1 MDEDD
6 NLPQFAKII
15 DKLNEELFQERDKY
29 ENEIKSLEN
38 TINSLKKKYEPTP
51 STEQL
56 IKQCI
61 RSVNHYNIARVIHSL
76 NNGEFKCISL
86 KKREW
91 LYKVNDEFIP
101 MENEI
106 FVKKAIDNTYIVFKN
121 EIERIEDIVD
131 NYPEHDL
138 YELYMF
144 YQYNFED
151 IHKSFNSP
159 RIRSF
164 ILRELRE
171 LFYEPLI

>member
-1 MDEDD
+1 MNEDD
-6 NLPQFAKII
+6 NLPEFAKII
-15 DKLNEELFQERDKY
+15 EKLNEELFTERDKY
-29 ENEIKSLEN
+29 ENEIKSLQN
-38 TINSLKKKYEPTP
+38 TINSLRKKYEPTP
-51 STEQL
+51 STEFL

-76 NNGEFKCISL
+76 NIDEFKCISL

-101 MENEI
+101 MEEEI
-106 FVKKAIDNTYIVFKN
+106 LIKKAIDQAYTVFKK
-121 EIERIEDIVD
+121 EIERIEDIIG

-138 YELYMF
+138 YEPYMF

-171 LFYEPLI
+171 LFYNP